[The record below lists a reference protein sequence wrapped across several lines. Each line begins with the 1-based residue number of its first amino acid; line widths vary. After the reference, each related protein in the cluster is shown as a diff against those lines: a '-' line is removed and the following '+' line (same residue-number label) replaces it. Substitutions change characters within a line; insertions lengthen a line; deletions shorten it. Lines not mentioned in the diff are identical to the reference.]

1 MSTVVA
7 DTSGLVS
14 LGTVAKEPN
23 PPLDVLTDLYTVH
36 VPTLVV
42 TELEDTA
49 AYEDV
54 HGTAARAVL
63 SRLDT
68 LTITDTS
75 LDASFPLDDGENAAV
90 TLANELQAAMLLCDE
105 FSQLPFIH
113 ASLTDT
119 RLVTTPTF
127 LRVLHRRGVYTAS
140 EAEALL
146 DGISEARSWGT
157 NSYVRRVRETFSDE

>member
-14 LGTVAKEPN
+14 LGTVASEPN
-23 PPLDVLTDLYTVH
+23 PPIDLLTDLYTVH

-49 AYEDV
+49 AYDDV
-54 HGTAARAVL
+54 HGAAARAVL
-63 SRLDT
+63 SRLET

-75 LDASFPLDDGENAAV
+75 LDATFPLDDGENAAV
-90 TLANELQAAMLLCDE
+90 TLANELQAAMFLCDE

-113 ASLTDT
+113 ASLTVT
-119 RLVTTPTF
+119 RLLTTPTF
-127 LRVLHRRGVYTAS
+127 LRVLHRHGVYSTG
-140 EAEALL
+140 EARELL
-146 DGISEARSWGT
+146 DLISEARSWGT
-157 NSYVRRVRETFSDE
+157 NSYVRRVRETFSEK